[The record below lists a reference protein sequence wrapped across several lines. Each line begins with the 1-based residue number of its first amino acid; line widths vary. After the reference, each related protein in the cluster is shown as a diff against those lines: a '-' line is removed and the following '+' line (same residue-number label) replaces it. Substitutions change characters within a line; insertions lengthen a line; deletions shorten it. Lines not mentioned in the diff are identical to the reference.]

1 VSKIEASADIIHKVV
16 KVEGRTYRARIEPD
30 LDVGG
35 YVVHSET
42 PPLCSSQGES
52 VEEALEMIADAIS
65 LIVAVH
71 EENGWPLAAE

>member
-1 VSKIEASADIIHKVV
+1 
-16 KVEGRTYRARIEPD
+16 
-30 LDVGG
+30 
-35 YVVHSET
+35 VHSET

>member
-1 VSKIEASADIIHKVV
+1 MSKIEASADIIHKVV
-16 KVEGRTYRARIEPD
+16 KIEGETYRVRLEPD

-42 PPLCSSQGES
+42 PPQCSSQGET

-65 LIVAVH
+65 LVIATD
-71 EENGWPLAAE
+71 EQIAR